1 MIIANNGTVMTTTSI
16 ERKGKPNNANEI
28 SNSSNSFLIKNSRW
42 WRPRKGIMVYR
53 STKITHES
61 KDVEKEGR
69 KKKGS

>member
-1 MIIANNGTVMTTTSI
+1 
-16 ERKGKPNNANEI
+16 
-28 SNSSNSFLIKNSRW
+28 LIKNSRW